1 MTHNDRRRHP
11 RFDESGGTIMGR
23 SVAVLAAALVALSGC
38 TMHSDAKDEWPD
50 GSWRGVKA
58 TCPTLDSDTAR
69 RVGLTGEG
77 YPGVSTLDRGSINK
91 IDCTWGD
98 PAGQVP
104 ALHAEVTIYR
114 AQKAADAHYSGLDSD
129 ADPVPGL
136 GDQANAL
143 ALPPSVKIH
152 VKSRNAV
159 AVIDFT
165 RRTDTG
171 ALEGRQRTDAVS
183 LAADVLDDLRT
194 DP

>member
-1 MTHNDRRRHP
+1 M
-11 RFDESGGTIMGR
+11 
-23 SVAVLAAALVALSGC
+23 AVIAATLMALTGC

-50 GSWRGVKA
+50 GSWRGVEA
-58 TCPTLDSDTAR
+58 TCPTLDSDTAE

-77 YPGVSTLDRGSINK
+77 YPGASTLDRGSINK

-98 PAGQVP
+98 PAGQSP
-104 ALHAEVTIYR
+104 SLHVEVTIYR
-114 AQKAADAHYSGLDSD
+114 AQKAADAHYSGLNSD

-143 ALPPSVKIH
+143 SVRPSVKIH
-152 VKSRNAV
+152 VRSRNAV
-159 AVIDFT
+159 AVVDLTIPT
-165 RRTDTG
+165 ETG
-171 ALEGRQRTDAVS
+171 VLEPRQRTDAVS